1 MLIEEFRIR
10 RRNMAVRQMASESKE
25 KEYKCSKDLYA
36 IKICTLKCFFFF
48 PVYNG
53 NKGSAKI
60 KQVRGKKEREK
71 ILGNY
76 YTS

>member
-1 MLIEEFRIR
+1 
-10 RRNMAVRQMASESKE
+10 MAIRQMASESKE

-36 IKICTLKCFFFF
+36 IKICTLKMFVF
-48 PVYNG
+48 PVYNR
-53 NKGSAKI
+53 NKGSAKK
-60 KQVRGKKEREK
+60 KQVRGKEEREK